1 MESVNNFTCY
11 VIFSLFL
18 LLNSSDFDKE
28 DQNVDEFFYLIF
40 KKSKINLVN
49 FQLKYYHKNL

>member
-1 MESVNNFTCY
+1 MESENNFTYY
-11 VIFSLFL
+11 VRFSLFL
-18 LLNSSDFDKE
+18 LLNLSGFDKE
-28 DQNVDEFFYLIF
+28 GQNVDEFFYLIF